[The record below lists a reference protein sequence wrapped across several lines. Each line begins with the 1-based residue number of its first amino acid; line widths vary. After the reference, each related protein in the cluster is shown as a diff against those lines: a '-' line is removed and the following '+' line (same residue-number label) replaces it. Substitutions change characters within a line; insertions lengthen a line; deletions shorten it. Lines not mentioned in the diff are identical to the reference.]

1 MNVNFIIGAVGIPKG
16 FKLCNNE
23 IIKHPTDN
31 AWGAL
36 LKNETTGTYIHYV
49 AGAMRSIDQKKA
61 QKMDNN

>member
-1 MNVNFIIGAVGIPKG
+1 MNVNFIIGAAGIPKG

-23 IIKHPTDN
+23 IIKHPIDN

-36 LKNETTGTYIHYV
+36 LQNEITGIYVHYA
-49 AGAMRSIDQKKA
+49 AGEVRSIDQKKA